1 MEDSKPKI
9 DKIDIPK
16 ENLDVLNGIID
27 NSEGTES
34 QISGK
39 IRKIVGGVCTICH
52 GIPKKKLTY
61 QMHQAIRIEW
71 YCDKCFNKEFGQ
83 IPSI

>member
-1 MEDSKPKI
+1 VEDSKPQI

-16 ENLDVLNGIID
+16 ENLDVLKGIID
-27 NSEGTES
+27 NYKCTES

-39 IRKIVGGVCTICH
+39 ITKIVGGVCTICH

-61 QMHQAIRIEW
+61 QMHRAV
-71 YCDKCFNKEFGQ
+71 KN
-83 IPSI
+83 